1 VSLIAKAL
9 STIRPVVDAANTVYE
24 ILFDESFVWEVVHA
38 ACVKLGIP
46 KWLSWLILGGTTMSV
61 AYYFAV
67 VRKLASVYVK
77 AQSRAAQITERM
89 NGILAQP
96 YAPTPWAF
104 NRHLT
109 TILGS
114 EIRWNP
120 QMMVRRCVLKAT
132 NGQLGLGRIS
142 TPISSSLFMLR
153 WI

>member
-1 VSLIAKAL
+1 MSLIAKARSL
-9 STIRPVVDAANTVYE
+9 VTPVVEAANTVYE

-46 KWLSWLILGGTTMSV
+46 KWLSWVLLGSATVSI

-67 VRKLASVYVK
+67 VRKLASVFVK
-77 AQSRAAQITERM
+77 EKSRAAQITERM

-104 NRHLT
+104 NRHFT

-114 EIRWNP
+114 EIRRHP
-120 QMMVRRCVLKAT
+120 QMTIRRCVSKAKKPR
-132 NGQLGLGRIS
+132 NLF
-142 TPISSSLFMLR
+142 PCHSLFALLFVPPLR
-153 WI
+153 SS